1 LATGGLAIRLEQSC
15 LLHDEVYRSVPK
27 LARPPC
33 LVNFAKFAKFAKFAN
48 LNPICEAIGSRTR
61 QEPEALQP
69 PYHRCSSTNDRTT
82 IITPEAVTA
91 IAATAGANRSIPDHR
106 PVIARRSRKR
116 PA

>member
-1 LATGGLAIRLEQSC
+1 M
-15 LLHDEVYRSVPK
+15 LHDEVYRSVPK
-27 LARPPC
+27 LARRPC
-33 LVNFAKFAKFAKFAN
+33 LVNFAKFAKFAN

-61 QEPEALQP
+61 QEPGALQP

-91 IAATAGANRSIPDHR
+91 TAATAGANRSIPDHR